1 MERAGPAR
9 EDGGP
14 EDLSVARRN
23 VLVVDDDPTVGR
35 LVAAV
40 LRREDLA
47 VEVALDGDEALARLA
62 TSLPALVLTDMTM
75 PGLSGLD
82 LVRAAEARGFRVPF
96 LVMSAFLE
104 PDVERRL
111 LEEGGVS
118 GVLRK
123 PFDIARLVRDV
134 RAVLDRQAPT
144 VASWSIV
151 RWEPELAWL
160 RALPRRAPSRP
171 VRHPPAAG
179 AASAGAAGC

>member
-1 MERAGPAR
+1 M
-9 EDGGP
+9 
-14 EDLSVARRN
+14 SVARRS

-62 TSLPALVLTDMTM
+62 ASLPALVLTDMTM

-134 RAVLDRQAPT
+134 RAVLERQVS
-144 VASWSIV
+144 VACWSVV

-160 RALPRRAPSRP
+160 RVRRAPSRP
-171 VRHPPAAG
+171 VRRPPAAG

>member
-1 MERAGPAR
+1 MASR
-9 EDGGP
+9 
-14 EDLSVARRN
+14 S

-47 VEVALDGDEALARLA
+47 VEVVLDGDEALARLA
-62 TSLPALVLTDMTM
+62 TALPALVLTDMTM
-75 PGLSGLD
+75 PGLSGLE

-134 RAVLDRQAPT
+134 RAVLDRQAARVPC
-144 VASWSIV
+144 WSLV

-160 RALPRRAPSRP
+160 RALPRRAPRS
-171 VRHPPAAG
+171 VRRPPAAG